1 MWLFTRSDLK
11 TIVLPA
17 TVFGM
22 ASVLSG
28 PLLTT
33 NASPDYYSIICRLPL
48 VLLGV
53 WMDLLAFN
61 ISNQRQPGSVIED
74 AANKPWRALPSGRI
88 SEEGAR
94 RLLLALIPTCIAK
107 SLLLGGTLETMV
119 LFILTWL
126 VRPPQ
131 EKARATHTATLTRTK
146 QYNDLHA
153 ADSHYLLRNALNAL
167 GICAHCAGA
176 GAFASSSLPSTP
188 HHLYTIASLTH
199 AAPLTPHYYAW
210 LLLLAST
217 VFVTISLQNLP
228 DVEGDAAKGRLTQP
242 LVAGEGATRVSCAA
256 GVVSASGACCAFWGV
271 GAAGWVAVMG
281 VGGVVAGRTV
291 GWRGVVRDAGTWR
304 MWCVWMGVLFCLPVW
319 KRLEGVM

>member
-1 MWLFTRSDLK
+1 MDVTKQELLLEDGKTEPAETKSLWYHAYTVWLFTRSDLK

-126 VRPPQ
+126 
-131 EKARATHTATLTRTK
+131 
-146 QYNDLHA
+146 YNDLHA

-199 AAPLTPHYYAW
+199 AAPLTPRYYAW

-217 VFVTISLQNLP
+217 VFVTISLQDLP

-242 LVAGEGATRVSCAA
+242 LVAGEVARAVR
-256 GVVSASGACCAFWGV
+256 SGALARL
-271 GAAGWVAVMG
+271 
-281 VGGVVAGRTV
+281 GGSR
-291 GWRGVVRDAGTWR
+291 
-304 MWCVWMGVLFCLPVW
+304 
-319 KRLEGVM
+319 